1 VHRWIIVAAVAFPMS
16 GQACAQPLGYYDR
29 PDTAYGAPRAYY
41 LPPPIAFAPSWY
53 IPPPAGLYDPR
64 ARYLPPP
71 DRIEMSPEVVEVPP
85 PRPRSCGQ
93 YRYWNGEYCA
103 DARYERP
110 YVGLKW

>member
-1 VHRWIIVAAVAFPMS
+1 MHRWIIVAAVALAIS
-16 GQACAQPLGYYDR
+16 GQACAQPLGSYDG
-29 PDTAYGAPRAYY
+29 PAYGAPRAYY

-64 ARYLPPP
+64 AAYLPPP
-71 DRIEMSPEVVEVPP
+71 GGIEMSPGLVEVPP